1 MQLIVERFNP
11 AGSYQGGVL
20 HEMYESPE
28 LYNEG
33 VVSFQ
38 YPLLVASDE
47 EMEQFLGKVFSD
59 VGHAVGS
66 AAKGIGSAVSAIDK
80 VVPVSLL
87 TSTLA
92 APLKAGIGA
101 VQAAAE
107 GRNVFQGAIRSLVP
121 DIGTRFLV
129 DTAAGVAGGKN
140 ILKAAEAGMKAGI
153 GDVKKSLQFAAMVA
167 PFVPGIGTGVGAA
180 LGAANALANGEP
192 ITEALISAARSAVPG
207 GQIAQMAFDVGA
219 KLVQGKKLTDALLE
233 EARAKLPGGPF
244 AKAAFDVGL
253 SIVQG
258 KNLQQAA
265 LKATGQLLPKSP
277 FAENAM
283 NFVNKVASGQ
293 NLQQAALSQVGNL
306 VYKKV
311 LQQTGPLRLPGI
323 GAAKSGLLSAARS
336 GLQGV
341 LAAQSAANAAKAAI
355 RRSAAAKAAQARS
368 RIKGALLKAPLSRTG
383 QSPAT
388 AMAGSPYGT
397 KISVAA
403 AAPAVVSP
411 VPAPTTVSFG
421 GRGGGEAG
429 QRDFNI
435 YASDRVAPPWQTVAG
450 SNASV
455 PDQSSYSSPDR
466 IVQSGKMP
474 VSGHWHKKRN
484 GQLLVVGVSA

>member
-1 MQLIVERFNP
+1 MQLIVEPFSAPRK
-11 AGSYQGGVL
+11 YQPGL
-20 HEMYESPE
+20 LQQMYDSPE
-28 LYNEG
+28 LFNEG
-33 VVSFQ
+33 VASFH

-47 EMEQFLGKVFSD
+47 ELEQFLGKIFHDVSHTVSD
-59 VGHAVGS
+59 V
-66 AAKGIGSAVSAIDK
+66 AKGVGKVVSTIDK

-107 GRNVFQGAIRSLVP
+107 GKNVFQGAIRSLVP

-219 KLVQGKKLTDALLE
+219 KLVQGKKLGDALLE
-233 EARAKLPGGPF
+233 EARAKLPGGPL

-258 KNLQQAA
+258 KNIQAAA

-277 FAENAM
+277 FAESAM
-283 NFVNKVASGQ
+283 NFVQKVASGQ
-293 NLQQAALSQVGNL
+293 NLQQAALSTVGNM
-306 VYKKV
+306 VFKKV
-311 LQQTGPLRLPGI
+311 QQQAGSLPLPGLNAI
-323 GAAKSGLLSAARS
+323 LPQVDSARRALPAGAAALRTFQAGHALARSKAISQTAQLRPGVNGRLLPSPFGKPSPAKVPWAAGMPAKLPPLGAALNMAPAIFSGIGGELGSPVVASGASFPAPAPPAAFARPALAAATAALNPLSAG
-336 GLQGV
+336 GL
-341 LAAQSAANAAKAAI
+341 S
-355 RRSAAAKAAQARS
+355 
-368 RIKGALLKAPLSRTG
+368 
-383 QSPAT
+383 
-388 AMAGSPYGT
+388 Y
-397 KISVAA
+397 
-403 AAPAVVSP
+403 
-411 VPAPTTVSFG
+411 
-421 GRGGGEAG
+421 GGEFPA
-429 QRDFNI
+429 
-435 YASDRVAPPWQTVAG
+435 
-450 SNASV
+450 
-455 PDQSSYSSPDR
+455 
-466 IVQSGKMP
+466 SGK
-474 VSGHWHKKRN
+474 WHKRN
-484 GQLLVVGVSA
+484 GTLLVAGVYA

>member
-1 MQLIVERFNP
+1 MQLTVESFNP
-11 AGSYQGGVL
+11 GGSYQGGVL
-20 HEMYESPE
+20 QEMYESPE

-66 AAKGIGSAVSAIDK
+66 AAKGIGSVVSAIDK

-107 GRNVFQGAIRSLVP
+107 GKNVFQGAIRSLVP

-167 PFVPGIGTGVGAA
+167 PFVPGIGTGVAAA

-233 EARAKLPGGPF
+233 EARAKLPGGPL

-253 SIVQG
+253 SIIQG

-293 NLQQAALSQVGNL
+293 TLQQAALSQVGNL

-311 LQQTGPLRLPGI
+311 LQQTGALRLPGI
-323 GAAKSGLLSAARS
+323 GAAKSGLLSAARG
-336 GLQGV
+336 GLPG

-368 RIKGALLKAPLSRTG
+368 RISGALLRAPLSRTG
-383 QSPAT
+383 QAPAT
-388 AMAGSPYGT
+388 AMAAPSYGT
-397 KISVAA
+397 KITGAA
-403 AAPAVVSP
+403 PAPAVVAP
-411 VPAPTTVSFG
+411 VLALTTTDSFG
-421 GRGGGEAG
+421 RQAGGETG
-429 QRDFNI
+429 QRGFNI
-435 YASDRVAPPWQTVAG
+435 GGTGRVAPPWQTVAV
-450 SNASV
+450 SNSSE
-455 PDQSSYSSPDR
+455 PTQSSYSTPDTTE
-466 IVQSGKMP
+466 QSGQTP
-474 VSGHWHKKRN
+474 ASGQWHKRRN
-484 GQLLVVGVSA
+484 GQLLVVGAYA